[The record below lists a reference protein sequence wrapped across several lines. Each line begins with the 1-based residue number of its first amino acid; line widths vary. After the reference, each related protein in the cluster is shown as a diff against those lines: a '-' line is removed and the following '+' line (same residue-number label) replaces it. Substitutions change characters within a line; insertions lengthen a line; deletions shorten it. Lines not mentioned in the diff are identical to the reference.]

1 MKTSTINMK
10 TETELK
16 RRAEQFAKNT
26 GMSLSDVVNLSLRE
40 TLNRGRIVVEEP
52 LIPNVRTARE
62 LKQAVRDAKRGRNV
76 SKAFSSTREM
86 DEYLDRL

>member
-1 MKTSTINMK
+1 MKTATINLK

-62 LKQAVRDAKRGRNV
+62 LARAVRDAKRGRNV